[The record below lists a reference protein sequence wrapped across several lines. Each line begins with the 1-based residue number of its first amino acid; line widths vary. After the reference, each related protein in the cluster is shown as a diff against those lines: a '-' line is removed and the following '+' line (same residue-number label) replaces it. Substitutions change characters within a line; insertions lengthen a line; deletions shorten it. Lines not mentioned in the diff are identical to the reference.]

1 MGKDM
6 CVRTFSPQVISA
18 NIKKRHVK
26 TTFVPFFAQD
36 FCFPKRQGGFYMRHP
51 LLKEKYLK
59 MPHKFK

>member
-26 TTFVPFFAQD
+26 TTFVPFFTQANY
-36 FCFPKRQGGFYMRHP
+36 FPNRQGGFYMRRP
-51 LLKEKYLK
+51 L
-59 MPHKFK
+59 FKD